1 MQKKMYERFGE
12 KVKAILKYL
21 KEYKWLLIIGPF
33 FKLVEAVLELF
44 LPYFMSLAVDHGVLK
59 EDKSYVI
66 KMGITMLITATIGI
80 VSALICQYTAS
91 IVSQGF
97 GTKLR
102 NAMFDKIMSFS
113 NTEIDDFG
121 TTSLVNRLT
130 SDVNQLQTAVAML
143 IRLVIR
149 APFLCIGGVVMAV
162 SLDIKLS
169 VVLMVVLPMF
179 IIVLAVTMI
188 KTVPLYKKVQQK
200 LDQIALVVRENLAG
214 VRVIRAFSKV
224 SYEEEKFENSNE
236 EYAKTAIRVGKI
248 SSILNPLTNLI
259 MNLAICAILWIG
271 GIRVNS
277 GSMSV
282 GSVIAFI
289 NYVTQILAAL
299 IIVSNLV
306 VLYTKAFASLGRV
319 AKVLNTE
326 VSIKEGEGT
335 KEKESD
341 YAVEFE
347 NVTFYYEGTK
357 EPALTNINLKVKKG
371 ETVGII
377 GGTGSGKSTLI
388 QLIPRFYDTTTGKV
402 KVNGLDVKEYKGKDL
417 IHSIGMVPQKCV
429 LFTGSILENLRWGDL
444 EAKEE
449 QVKKAAE
456 IAQASEFIEKMP
468 EQYHTILTQGG
479 TNVSGGQRQRL
490 TIARALVKEPDIL
503 ILDDSFNALD
513 FVTDANLRKAL
524 HENLKGLT
532 TFIIS
537 QRASTIRN
545 SDQIVVLHDGEMVG
559 IGKHHDLMKDCEVYR
574 EICLSQEREEGGDD

>member
-1 MQKKMYERFGE
+1 MRTVF
-12 KVKAILKYL
+12 KYL

-44 LPYFMSLAVDHGVLK
+44 LPYFMSLAVDNGVLMR
-59 EDKSYVI
+59 DKSYVI
-66 KMGITMLITATIGI
+66 KMGGVMFCTATVGI

-113 NTEIDDFG
+113 NAEIDDFG
-121 TTSLVNRLT
+121 TTSLINRLT
-130 SDVNQLQTAVAML
+130 ADVNQLQTAVAML

-149 APFLCIGGVVMAV
+149 APFLCVGGVVMAV
-162 SLDIKLS
+162 NLDVKLS

-248 SSILNPLTNLI
+248 SSILNPLTSLI
-259 MNLAICAILWIG
+259 MNFAICAILWIG

-319 AKVLNTE
+319 TKVLNME
-326 VSIKEGEGT
+326 VSIKEGEGI
-335 KEKESD
+335 KEIDSN

-347 NVTFYYEGTK
+347 DVTFYYEGTK

-371 ETVGII
+371 ETI
-377 GGTGSGKSTLI
+377 
-388 QLIPRFYDTTTGKV
+388 
-402 KVNGLDVKEYKGKDL
+402 
-417 IHSIGMVPQKCV
+417 
-429 LFTGSILENLRWGDL
+429 
-444 EAKEE
+444 
-449 QVKKAAE
+449 
-456 IAQASEFIEKMP
+456 
-468 EQYHTILTQGG
+468 
-479 TNVSGGQRQRL
+479 VSP
-490 TIARALVKEPDIL
+490 KY
-503 ILDDSFNALD
+503 D
-513 FVTDANLRKAL
+513 FVTCVSNPQGDIKKPAKVILT
-524 HENLKGLT
+524 EGLYVLNEEVRDIMDVKVYVFT
-532 TFIIS
+532 PLAVIKERWYKRAVSRGKTGEAADLQFKNVNETAQQYIRPTYQIADCII
-537 QRASTIRN
+537 N
-545 SDQIVVLHDGEMVG
+545 GMV
-559 IGKHHDLMKDCEVYR
+559 DKDYIKVITDKIMCRLAEV
-574 EICLSQEREEGGDD
+574 CC